1 MDLSNFFR
9 TKTQSDDFK
18 NRVAKISEMAYQT
31 NFNLEQALIEEFGL
45 ERKDRFLT
53 LVRDNKIDTASAS
66 HIKAFMD
73 KIQTE
78 IAAIPLV
85 PLTIAFE
92 PKEQTLKALCDWFE
106 LNVKKQVI
114 FDISVDKKMIGGAN
128 ITFNGKFLDLS
139 IKSKF
144 DQIVTSVLAKQAAP
158 QPAAQQQKPTEN
170 QSASHLHLGR

>member
-1 MDLSNFFR
+1 MDLSIFFK
-9 TKTQSDDFK
+9 TKTQADDFK
-18 NRVAKISEMAYQT
+18 NRVAKISEMSYQT
-31 NFNLEQALIEEFGL
+31 NFNLENVLMEQFGL
-45 ERKDRFLT
+45 EKKDRFLT
-53 LVRDNKIDTASAS
+53 LIRDNKIDTTSAS

-85 PLTIAFE
+85 PITVAFE

-106 LNVKKQVI
+106 FNVKKQVI

-139 IKSKF
+139 IKARF
-144 DQIVTSVLAKQAAP
+144 QQIVTNILTKQSAP
-158 QPAAQQQKPTEN
+158 QPAPQQPNIEN
-170 QSASHLHLGR
+170 QNVSHLHLGR